1 MTHCSTIIIAFEIF
15 IVPFRKWWLDGFKWL
30 MHYLMSIQE
39 GLINILNKNW
49 KGRILLLTFS
59 FMIWI
64 LIVMITK
71 LKQMQFVLFILFV
84 AIYCE
89 F

>member
-1 MTHCSTIIIAFEIF
+1 MTHCSTIIIAFGIF
-15 IVPFRKWWLDGFKWL
+15 IVPFRKWWLDEFKWL

-71 LKQMQFVLFILFV
+71 LKQRQVVLFILFV

>member
-1 MTHCSTIIIAFEIF
+1 MVNALFDEYS
-15 IVPFRKWWLDGFKWL
+15 RGFDK
-30 MHYLMSIQE
+30 Y
-39 GLINILNKNW
+39 LNKNS

-71 LKQMQFVLFILFV
+71 LKQRQVVLFILFV

>member
-1 MTHCSTIIIAFEIF
+1 
-15 IVPFRKWWLDGFKWL
+15 
-30 MHYLMSIQE
+30 LMSIQE

-71 LKQMQFVLFILFV
+71 LKQMQVVLFILFV